1 MQELL
6 PTRRGSLVLTW
17 DDLRLGDAMSLGA
30 VVAHSP
36 FVLMILAVILVRA
49 SWFSFCIGLGDW

>member
-1 MQELL
+1 
-6 PTRRGSLVLTW
+6 VLTW